1 MKSLISFICCLLLIT
16 TSPTFAARILSYPVG
31 QSPEC
36 NQSFEGA
43 ASPKTLQNVMSSI
56 KQMCMSKQGVRI
68 THKELNTGNSIEPT
82 NELLSCIGTNPVDYT
97 IFDCTYSSRDQ

>member
-1 MKSLISFICCLLLIT
+1 MRLSIAFIFSLLLII
-16 TSPTFAARILSYPVG
+16 SIPTFAARLLSYPVG

-36 NQSFEGA
+36 NQSFESA
-43 ASPKTLQNVMSSI
+43 ATPKTLQNVMASI
-56 KQMCMSKQGVRI
+56 KGLCRAKQGVRI
-68 THKELNTGNSIEPT
+68 THKEINTGNSIEPT